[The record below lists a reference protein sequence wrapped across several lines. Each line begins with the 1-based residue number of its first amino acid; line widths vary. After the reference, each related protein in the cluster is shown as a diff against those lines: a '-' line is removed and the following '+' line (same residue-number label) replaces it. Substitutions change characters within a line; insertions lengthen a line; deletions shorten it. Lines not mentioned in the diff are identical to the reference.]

1 VLNYIAQL
9 LIGTALLGGAAM
21 VVSYLSDEAGILH
34 VAAAGLMGVGA
45 YAYALLVIN
54 AHFSLIGALAA
65 CIPIGAGSGVL
76 VHAFTHRLR
85 GSYLAMAFLSVA
97 VLLHG
102 AMVNWVS
109 LTGGPMGLVNV
120 PELPLPP
127 MIATGSVM
135 AAVLMLGF
143 GLARLRSTTFGAR
156 VRAVRD
162 DEVLSRDL
170 RLQPGVVRL
179 ILITGSSSVL
189 SILGAL
195 YGSYLKYLDPSSFA
209 LSESIAILAMAF
221 AVPLNGPLR
230 GLLGAA
236 AFMILP
242 EALRFLGLPSST
254 AAQLRELI
262 FGFALFLTVASRKSG
277 TLRLRSR
284 RANVTSE

>member
-45 YAYALLVIN
+45 YSSALLVIN
-54 AHFSLIGALAA
+54 AHFPLIGALLA
-65 CIPIGAGSGVL
+65 CIPIGAGCGVL
-76 VHAFTHRLR
+76 VHAFTRSLR

-97 VLLHG
+97 VVLHG

-120 PELPLPP
+120 PEIPLPP
-127 MIATGSVM
+127 LIATISLI
-135 AAVLMLGF
+135 AVVLVLGL
-143 GLARLRSTTFGAR
+143 GLTRLRGTKFGMR

-170 RLQPGVVRL
+170 RLQPGCVRL
-179 ILITGSSSVL
+179 ILILGSSSVL

-195 YGSYLKYLDPSSFA
+195 YGSYLQYLDPSSFT

-230 GLLGAA
+230 GLVGAA

-254 AAQLRELI
+254 AAQLREFI

-277 TLRLRSR
+277 AFRLLSR
-284 RANVTSE
+284 RADVKSQ